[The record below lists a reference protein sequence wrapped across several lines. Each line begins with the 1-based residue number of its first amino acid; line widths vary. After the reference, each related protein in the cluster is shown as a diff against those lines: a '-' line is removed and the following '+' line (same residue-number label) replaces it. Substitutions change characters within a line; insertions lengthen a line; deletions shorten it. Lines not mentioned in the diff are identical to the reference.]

1 MLVNTPPIVG
11 ELVILFGEKM
21 IRLKCRNIE
30 KREDTISINNTHV
43 QLLIDF
49 SRTLSRA
56 NLDGEDYL
64 AAEEWLILARELES
78 KMLS

>member
-1 MLVNTPPIVG
+1 ML
-11 ELVILFGEKM
+11 E
-21 IRLKCRNIE
+21 LKCQKME

-49 SRTLSRA
+49 SRSLSRA

-64 AAEEWLILARELES
+64 AAEEWLILARELEN